1 MILEEDI
8 EAGIGDSSENTKGK
22 MLTVFSSHTCCT
34 SQTKLAMILHI
45 KIKQIGCN

>member
-1 MILEEDI
+1 MILEEDL
-8 EAGIGDSSENTKGK
+8 EAGIGENTKGK

-34 SQTKLAMILHI
+34 SQTKLARIPHI